1 MDYNNTNSTRNSNS
15 FSSFQTKI
23 LSLENKITIYKKELS
38 VLEEKLLLYEN
49 DSKIKSEKLSEHV
62 NQIMTLEK
70 ENNYLKNLLNQIK
83 SRNNNNNQNLNENFN
98 KTTSTQINN
107 EFNIELNKLNK
118 IIESLKTEN
127 ENLNKINYEKNIQID
142 NLNKLLNQKNSEND
156 AFNNDNTILLNKL
169 KEYEENLN
177 QTNIEKKNLNDN
189 LEKNFEN
196 EIKNFNNILS
206 NEFKTL
212 SKYIETYFNF
222 NFNENEIKVPELKN
236 FISVQNDF
244 IKNFD
249 LLINSIQNAQKKIF
263 NQYFQTENYI
273 KNLKANLN
281 QQNLILN
288 QKIVENTELKQNITN
303 LKEQMFEYEK
313 NIEKLSENFENE
325 KMINKK
331 IQLNISDI
339 TDTQDNYF
347 EKVYQLIKN
356 ELDKILE
363 DKIFQKYSKIILNN
377 NSLGNNNN
385 LSNTSLN
392 KNLSL
397 KLLFEE
403 QLDKLI
409 MVNNCLIEDYKNII
423 NDKDKIQ
430 KEELKEKIEIL
441 NNDLINLQQENEEY
455 KRNLNNQKS
464 EKILLM
470 NQVEMLKN
478 TNSSLSKQ
486 IVDNFNNNKEFYSY
500 NYIEENDMKNNHNL
514 TNNNYQLN
522 ENNNKFIEP

>member
-1 MDYNNTNSTRNSNS
+1 
-15 FSSFQTKI
+15 
-23 LSLENKITIYKKELS
+23 
-38 VLEEKLLLYEN
+38 
-49 DSKIKSEKLSEHV
+49 
-62 NQIMTLEK
+62 
-70 ENNYLKNLLNQIK
+70 
-83 SRNNNNNQNLNENFN
+83 
-98 KTTSTQINN
+98 
-107 EFNIELNKLNK
+107 
-118 IIESLKTEN
+118 
-127 ENLNKINYEKNIQID
+127 
-142 NLNKLLNQKNSEND
+142 
-156 AFNNDNTILLNKL
+156 
-169 KEYEENLN
+169 
-177 QTNIEKKNLNDN
+177 
-189 LEKNFEN
+189 
-196 EIKNFNNILS
+196 
-206 NEFKTL
+206 
-212 SKYIETYFNF
+212 
-222 NFNENEIKVPELKN
+222 
-236 FISVQNDF
+236 
-244 IKNFD
+244 
-249 LLINSIQNAQKKIF
+249 
-263 NQYFQTENYI
+263 
-273 KNLKANLN
+273 
-281 QQNLILN
+281 
-288 QKIVENTELKQNITN
+288 
-303 LKEQMFEYEK
+303 
-313 NIEKLSENFENE
+313 
-325 KMINKK
+325 MINKK

-356 ELDKILE
+356 ELDKILD

-500 NYIEENDMKNNHNL
+500 NYIEENDM
-514 TNNNYQLN
+514 NNNNNNLINNNTYQIN
-522 ENNNKFIEP
+522 ENNNKFIEPLESNEFIKSKSNNEIGFNNYSNINNFDNLNRNSDNINFQNKNQ